1 MHDRPGSK
9 AGSARDSTSRSGPRC
24 PFPRGPRRRRLSTP
38 QERVRAVERANLASR
53 RWDAEYGRGRYA
65 GEPPIKFAETVLEIV
80 AGSAG
85 LSGGRG
91 LYVGCGNGR
100 NFARLVRGGLDL
112 AGIDP
117 SPVAIGQLA
126 ARCPPAAGRLQCVD
140 MERFEPGA
148 RFDYLI
154 AIQVFQH
161 GCAASAARY
170 FERASQPATE
180 RRRAVPARKLCVYR
194 RLFRP
199 PRKGDD
205 GRRQLYRPVP
215 AGPREGHRTC
225 TSPGGILSDTSCAPA
240 SRSRPG
246 RTRIGSSARR
256 QRPGRSRSGRRR
268 PARRDRRSADPARG
282 RQRGRVL

>member
-1 MHDRPGSK
+1 M
-9 AGSARDSTSRSGPRC
+9 
-24 PFPRGPRRRRLSTP
+24 
-38 QERVRAVERANLASR
+38 ASR

-170 FERASQPATE
+170 FERASQLLRSGGALFLRANSASTDVYFDHRVKETTAGGSFTVRYLRGPE
-180 RRRAVPARKLCVYR
+180 RGTDVHFSGRDLVGHLLRAGFKVT
-194 RLFRP
+194 
-199 PRKGDD
+199 
-205 GRRQLYRPVP
+205 
-215 AGPREGHRTC
+215 AGPDEDRIER
-225 TSPGGILSDTSCAPA
+225 AP
-240 SRSRPG
+240 PKTG
-246 RTRIGSSARR
+246 T
-256 QRPGRSRSGRRR
+256 
-268 PARRDRRSADPARG
+268 
-282 RQRGRVL
+282 

>member
-1 MHDRPGSK
+1 M
-9 AGSARDSTSRSGPRC
+9 
-24 PFPRGPRRRRLSTP
+24 
-38 QERVRAVERANLASR
+38 ERANLASR

-65 GEPPIKFAETVLEIV
+65 GEPPIKFAETILGAV

-100 NFARLVRGGLDL
+100 NFIRLVRGGLDL

-140 MERFEPGA
+140 MERFEPGV

-170 FERASQPATE
+170 FERASQLLRSGGALFL
-180 RRRAVPARKLCVYR
+180 RANSASTDVYFDHR
-194 RLFRP
+194 VKETTAGGSFTVRYLRGPKRGTDVHFFF
-199 PRKGDD
+199 
-205 GRRQLYRPVP
+205 GRDLVGHLLRAGFKVT
-215 AGPREGHRTC
+215 AGPDEDRIER
-225 TSPGGILSDTSCAPA
+225 APPKTGAWSQWEAAA
-240 SRSRPG
+240 SK
-246 RTRIGSSARR
+246 A
-256 QRPGRSRSGRRR
+256 
-268 PARRDRRSADPARG
+268 
-282 RQRGRVL
+282 

>member
-1 MHDRPGSK
+1 MASK
-9 AGSARDSTSRSGPRC
+9 
-24 PFPRGPRRRRLSTP
+24 
-38 QERVRAVERANLASR
+38 
-53 RWDAEYGRGRYA
+53 RWDAEYGRGRYAEYGRGRYAEYGRGRYA
-65 GEPPIKFAETVLEIV
+65 GEPPIKFAETILGAV

-100 NFARLVRGGLDL
+100 NFIRLVRGGLDL

-140 MERFEPGA
+140 MERFEPGV

-170 FERASQPATE
+170 FERASQLLRSGGALFL
-180 RRRAVPARKLCVYR
+180 RANSASTDVYFDHR
-194 RLFRP
+194 VKETTAGGSFTVRYLRGPKRGTDVHFF
-199 PRKGDD
+199 
-205 GRRQLYRPVP
+205 GRDLVEHLLRAGFKVT
-215 AGPREGHRTC
+215 AGPDEDRIER
-225 TSPGGILSDTSCAPA
+225 APPKTGAWSQWEAAA
-240 SRSRPG
+240 SK
-246 RTRIGSSARR
+246 A
-256 QRPGRSRSGRRR
+256 
-268 PARRDRRSADPARG
+268 
-282 RQRGRVL
+282 